1 MLFQRV
7 RTKTP
12 KKKVGMRKKNS
23 RNHLQVINMKS
34 LRLARTLNNRF
45 KTISMALITLRGL
58 SKAMILLVKIMLM
71 SKLMMT
77 TMKRKK
83 RAKMM
88 MMKIMMRK
96 KRKRMRKKMIME
108 IRT

>member
-1 MLFQRV
+1 
-7 RTKTP
+7 
-12 KKKVGMRKKNS
+12 MRKKNS
-23 RNHLQVINMKS
+23 RNLFRVTNMKS
-34 LRLARTLNNRF
+34 LRLARTLNSRF

-83 RAKMM
+83 RAKKMM
-88 MMKIMMRK
+88 MMKIMMRKMMRK